1 MYGSFLFVVAAA
13 FVRVFLQKVSTMG
26 LTCVL
31 ILLLRPKREDFISS
45 SDVKAA
51 YQTSS
56 VYDSCLS
63 LSVMNTFL
71 LHVSISLPQ

>member
-51 YQTSS
+51 WPIRHRQSMIAVS
-56 VYDSCLS
+56 VC
-63 LSVMNTFL
+63 
-71 LHVSISLPQ
+71 Q